1 MDFINRFL
9 YGLVSLISLENFIIL
24 AYIVVISLFLY
35 SIYAVRTYKSKM
47 RERIMYLLETV
58 ETEDEIEELRL
69 TGLLYNKTFNA
80 AVPMLVAMLFVL
92 LPFIIAPFDFEHALI
107 LFFIAVLLI
116 SPICLISMAI
126 LCELNIKTRHK
137 YGVYDRA
144 EDAKDHALASL
155 ALFTVASNAKKF
167 AGSGKRQL
175 DYFKNKKI
183 QFL

>member
-1 MDFINRFL
+1 MNFLERFL
-9 YGLVSLISLENFIIL
+9 YWLVSLFTLSNLIIL
-24 AYIVVISLFLY
+24 AYVVVISLFLY

-47 RERIMYLLETV
+47 REKIEYLLENV
-58 ETEDEIEELRL
+58 ETEEELEELRL
-69 TGLLYNKTFNA
+69 TGLIYNKTSNA
-80 AVPMLVAMLFVL
+80 AIPMLVAMFFVL
-92 LPFIIAPFDFEHALI
+92 LPFIIAPFNFEKALV

-126 LCELNIKTRHK
+126 LCKLNIKTRHK

-144 EDAKDHALASL
+144 EDAKDHALAAS
-155 ALFTVASNAKKF
+155 ALLVVASNAKKF

-183 QFL
+183 